1 MKKKTRIKLIVL
13 FLVVLLL
20 TGCTKPLTNSK
31 KKAVRNPET
40 GQNLTANILC
50 QPTNKTAI
58 KTYEKYGI
66 KIDELPK
73 CEDYKVTSG
82 KYEGLWT
89 SLFIK
94 PLAFIL
100 IRLGLKVKNY
110 AISLIIISLI
120 IRLIAFPITRKTAL
134 QSELMKKVQPE
145 LEKLQKKYKDK
156 TDQESMFKQNQEMM
170 MIYKKYNVS
179 PMSGCLFAMLQL
191 PLFIAFLE
199 AVQRTPALFEDKF
212 LKLQLGTTPGIGIG
226 TSGWYAYLILV
237 ILVGFTTFYSFKMN
251 SAANMSDPNMKMMP
265 VFMTGMIIFTSVL
278 MPSALGIYWITSNL
292 FTIAQNILI
301 KRSREVNGEKRI
313 YRKN

>member
-199 AVQRTPALFEDKF
+199 AARA
-212 LKLQLGTTPGIGIG
+212 
-226 TSGWYAYLILV
+226 
-237 ILVGFTTFYSFKMN
+237 VGS
-251 SAANMSDPNMKMMP
+251 
-265 VFMTGMIIFTSVL
+265 
-278 MPSALGIYWITSNL
+278 
-292 FTIAQNILI
+292 
-301 KRSREVNGEKRI
+301 
-313 YRKN
+313 